1 MDFLS
6 SGSDALDRLLGGG
19 FPFHQI
25 SLLYGEAATG
35 KTILSMQCVLEAARK
50 EYKVFYLDSDQSFSA
65 NRMEGLAG
73 GRELAERIVLFRP
86 EDFDEQGRIVENIEN
101 LLTKTPT
108 LVVVDSITGLYR
120 GGQVKPEGYFGR
132 DRELNRQL
140 AQLDALGSRFA
151 AWILLTGQ
159 VHSSPTGG
167 EWLVEPVATRTLRHW
182 SDLILRLTQTPRP
195 NVRDCF
201 LEKKNGLDVSGNH
214 SPFKITDEGIEKPS
228 LDY

>member
-1 MDFLS
+1 LDFLS
-6 SGSDALDRLLGGG
+6 SGSDAIDRLLGGG

-35 KTILSMQCVLEAARK
+35 KTILSMQCILEAARK

-65 NRMEGLAG
+65 NRMERLAG

-101 LLTKTPT
+101 LLSKTPT
-108 LVVVDSITGLYR
+108 LLVVDSITGLYR

-140 AQLDALGSRFA
+140 AQLDALASRFA
-151 AWILLTGQ
+151 AWVLLTGQ

-182 SDLILRLTQTPRP
+182 SDLILRLTQTPRS

-201 LEKKNGLDVSGNH
+201 LEKKNGLDVSGSH
-214 SPFKITDEGIEKPS
+214 CPFKITDEGIEEA
-228 LDY
+228 